1 MGPMER
7 RERERLALRRKILD
21 AARRLFAEEG
31 YDAVTMRTIANEI
44 EYSPRTIYLHF
55 KDKEELIR
63 ELCQEDFAIL
73 GHGFAKLL
81 KIQDPLER
89 LAAMGRA
96 YSGFARDFPHHY
108 RLMFMTT
115 LPLPPNPEVMAKM
128 VQPEADAYGFLRD
141 CLLEAHTKGL
151 LRPGWEDPDLAAQ
164 VIWGALHGLL
174 SLHITHQDDPFVPWR
189 SLEAR
194 VDGIIQLI
202 QDGLRPPGEPAPKPR
217 KR

>member
-1 MGPMER
+1 MGPLER
-7 RERERLALRRKILD
+7 KERERLALRRKILG
-21 AARRLFAEEG
+21 AARRLFAEDG

-55 KDKEELIR
+55 KDKEDLIR
-63 ELCQEDFAIL
+63 ELCQEDFSIL
-73 GHGFAKLL
+73 GQGFAKLL

-96 YSGFARDFPHHY
+96 YAGFAKDFPHHY

-115 LPLPPNPEVMAKM
+115 LPIPPDPETMKEM
-128 VQPEADAYGFLRD
+128 VKPEADAYGFLRD
-141 CLLEAHTKGL
+141 CLQEAHAKGL

-164 VIWGALHGLL
+164 VVWGAIHGVV
-174 SLHITHQDDPFVPWR
+174 SLYLTHQDDPFVPWR
-189 SLEAR
+189 SLDAR
-194 VDGIIQLI
+194 VDSIIHLI
-202 QDGLRPPGEPAPKPR
+202 QDGLRTPSKPPSAPR